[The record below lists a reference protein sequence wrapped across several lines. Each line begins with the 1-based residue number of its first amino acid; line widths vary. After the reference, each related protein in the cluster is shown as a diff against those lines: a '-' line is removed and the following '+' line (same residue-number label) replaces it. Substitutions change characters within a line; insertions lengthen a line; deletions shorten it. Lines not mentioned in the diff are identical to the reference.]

1 MIKLQRNVCQILDAS
16 QQGFKLEYCIDM
28 TQWY

>member
-1 MIKLQRNVCQILDAS
+1 MIKLQCDSCQNLDVP

-28 TQWY
+28 AQWY